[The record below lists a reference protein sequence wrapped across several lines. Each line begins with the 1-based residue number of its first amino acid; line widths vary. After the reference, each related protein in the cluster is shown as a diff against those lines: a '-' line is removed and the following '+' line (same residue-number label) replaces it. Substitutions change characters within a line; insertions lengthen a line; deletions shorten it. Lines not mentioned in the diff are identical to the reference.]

1 MPTTPVTPVTVIE
14 VIPTFTT
21 CAKTGSVSEGSLYE
35 IKSFF
40 LTIVPGNR
48 LLGLMMV
55 LTPESAEIVAIPTLI
70 FVDCTVS
77 AENVDAVPTKL

>member
-1 MPTTPVTPVTVIE
+1 MTVTV
-14 VIPTFTT
+14 VDPTLSTF
-21 CAKTGSVSEGSLYE
+21 AKTGFSNAGSLYE

-55 LTPESAEIVAIPTLI
+55 LTPESVEIVAIPTLI
-70 FVDCTVS
+70 FMDCTVS
-77 AENVDAVPTKL
+77 AENVDAVPTRL

>member
-1 MPTTPVTPVTVIE
+1 MTVTV
-14 VIPTFTT
+14 VDSTLSTF
-21 CAKTGSVSEGSLYE
+21 AKTGFSNAGSPYE

-40 LTIVPGNR
+40 LTTVPGNR
-48 LLGLMMV
+48 LLGLVIV

-77 AENVDAVPTKL
+77 AENVDAVPTRL

>member
-1 MPTTPVTPVTVIE
+1 MKLNH
-14 VIPTFTT
+14 F
-21 CAKTGSVSEGSLYE
+21 S
-35 IKSFF
+35 

-48 LLGLMMV
+48 LLGLVIV

-77 AENVDAVPTKL
+77 AENVDAVPTRL